1 MERSTIMDLT
11 GGLTEQFLK
20 EHIRKREKKKKKKSL
35 VSSLISLKGMERKKV
50 QER

>member
-20 EHIRKREKKKKKKSL
+20 EHIRKREKKKKKK
-35 VSSLISLKGMERKKV
+35 KKKNLLFHH
-50 QER
+50 